1 MLFLAGFLFILLA
14 TLQCTNTI
22 RNVTSAYQEQAV
34 KVDASLEEWGDRLTF
49 DPKSKLFYGVR
60 HDTENLYLALRTRDP
75 VVQRKIMAFGL
86 TVWIDT
92 SAQRVKDLGIRY
104 PVPKKENLPPPEA
117 QSDKDLPLRA
127 RRAKPQFSNRFL
139 RTTDRQHLLLL
150 NFDGKE
156 RSMMDVDESREIRV
170 GVEAESKNGVSYELA
185 VPMDKLFDGPP
196 GGSETL
202 SFGFVTGSLDESDDS
217 GSSFGGGGM
226 APFGGSGGGRS
237 MGGGQSSGLEK
248 FSKSTELWLKGV
260 TIRLSR
266 Q

>member
-1 MLFLAGFLFILLA
+1 MAGSLFILFA
-14 TLQCTNTI
+14 MVHCTNTI

-60 HDTENLYLALRTRDP
+60 HDTESLYLALRTRDP

-150 NFDGKE
+150 NFEGKK
-156 RSMMDVDESREIRV
+156 RQMMDVDESREIRV
-170 GVEAESKNGVSYELA
+170 GVEAESKNGVGYELG
-185 VPMDKLFDGPP
+185 VSLDKLFDGSP
-196 GGSETL
+196 GQSETL
-202 SFGFVTGSLDESDDS
+202 SIGFVTGSLDESDDG

-226 APFGGSGGGRS
+226 VPYGGSRGGRS

-248 FSKSTELWLKGV
+248 FNESTELWLKGV
-260 TIRLSR
+260 TINLSR